1 MTITG
6 KARLAGVMGWPVGH
20 SLSPRL
26 HNYWLDLHRIDGAFV
41 PLPVAPEHFGQ
52 ALRML
57 PLIGFRGVNVTVPHK
72 EAALKVVD
80 RVDDIARRIG
90 AVNTIV
96 VGADRS
102 LTGTNTDAHGFTTHL
117 RTAAPGFDAAAGAAV
132 IVGAGGAARAVAVA
146 LADMGTREIRI
157 VNRTLTRAEELALAL
172 GPPARVVG
180 WAGRARALDGA
191 AIVVNA
197 TTQGMAGEKPLDLDL
212 ARLPAE
218 AVVFDIVYS
227 PLETPLLAAARA
239 RGHRT
244 VDGLGMLLHQAVA
257 GFEAWFGVTPR
268 VTDELRAHVLAP
280 APVPPAAA
288 GIAP

>member
-1 MTITG
+1 
-6 KARLAGVMGWPVGH
+6 
-20 SLSPRL
+20 
-26 HNYWLDLHRIDGAFV
+26 
-41 PLPVAPEHFGQ
+41 
-52 ALRML
+52 
-57 PLIGFRGVNVTVPHK
+57 
-72 EAALKVVD
+72 
-80 RVDDIARRIG
+80 
-90 AVNTIV
+90 
-96 VGADRS
+96 
-102 LTGTNTDAHGFTTHL
+102 
-117 RTAAPGFDAAAGAAV
+117 
-132 IVGAGGAARAVAVA
+132 VA
-146 LADMGTREIRI
+146 LADMGAREIRI

-197 TTQGMAGEKPLDLDL
+197 TTQGMAGERPLDLDL

-257 GFEAWFGVTPR
+257 GFEAWFGATPR

-280 APVPPAAA
+280 VPVPPAAA
-288 GIAP
+288 GLAP